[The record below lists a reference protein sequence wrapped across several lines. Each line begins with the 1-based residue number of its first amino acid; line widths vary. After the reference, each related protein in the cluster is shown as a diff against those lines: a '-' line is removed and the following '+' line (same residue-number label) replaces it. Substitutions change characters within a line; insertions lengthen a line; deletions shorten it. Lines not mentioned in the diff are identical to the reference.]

1 MTYPKA
7 VMSITEL
14 TKMGFSRKELI
25 KAAHHH
31 LSSKYIIKTSGGGK
45 YFFKTEEFE
54 KYMKY
59 IFR

>member
-1 MTYPKA
+1 MKYPKA

-14 TKMGFSRKELI
+14 AEMGFSRKELT

-31 LSSKYIIKTSGGGK
+31 LSSKYIVKTIGGGK

-59 IFR
+59 IFK